1 MLVLTRRLGETIV
14 IGDDIIIKIV
24 DIHGKQIRVGIEA
37 PSEISVYRGEI
48 YERIMQENKAAAE
61 AAAADEGSVAE
72 NVKELL
78 KEKATSKDGSA
89 EKVKDGIKETE

>member
-61 AAAADEGSVAE
+61 AVA
-72 NVKELL
+72 
-78 KEKATSKDGSA
+78 KDGADISA
-89 EKVKDGIKETE
+89 SAKKILQQKASANSS

>member
-14 IGDDIIIKIV
+14 IGDDIVIKIV

-48 YERIMQENKAAAE
+48 YDRIMQENKAAAE
-61 AAAADEGSVAE
+61 AIA
-72 NVKELL
+72 
-78 KEKATSKDGSA
+78 KDGADITESA
-89 EKVKDGIKETE
+89 KKLIAQKENSGS